1 MNTTATQPYTATV
14 YILAGIVAY
23 FIYKLLTGISK
34 LRLLQGL
41 QVPIDALAGLAIGLC
56 FIGVAHFLFDGVLKV
71 YMVATFAF
79 GMLLA
84 KVIFG
89 RPIEQVAEIIIK
101 GVIKI
106 MDKVSAFFKK
116 LWNKI
121 KDFAQS
127 ITKGGKKDEQSAV
140 QDEDK

>member
-1 MNTTATQPYTATV
+1 MNATAIQPYAAAV
-14 YILAGIVAY
+14 YILGGIVAY
-23 FIYKLLTGISK
+23 FIYKLLTEISK

-41 QVPIDALAGLAIGLC
+41 QVLLDALAGLAIGLC
-56 FIGVAHFLFDGVLKV
+56 FMAIAHFLFDGVLKV
-71 YMVATFAF
+71 YMVATFAL
-79 GMLLA
+79 GIVLA

-89 RPIEQVAEIIIK
+89 KPIEQIAEIIVK

-116 LWNKI
+116 IWNKI

-127 ITKGGKKDEQSAV
+127 ITKGGKKDEQSGI
-140 QDEDK
+140 QDKDK